1 MSTKMRDKIGGA
13 VFALFGLI
21 ITLFTGQIQVPA
33 NLSEPGPRL
42 FPYIA
47 GVGMIICG
55 IGMMLTAKQSENDKP
70 FLTKEGW
77 KRLLIVGAV
86 LFAYY
91 LGLVFLGFLI
101 STPFFTFA
109 IIMILS
115 SGTKLSKIGTV
126 VIALITTAALY
137 IIFNNVFK
145 ILLPNGIFF

>member
-1 MSTKMRDKIGGA
+1 MRDKIGGA